1 MKFAEYVRF
10 EVPEGKDAAE
20 RFRELSRFV
29 LEVANAKNE
38 VPGGQICD
46 QPDEELYRW
55 LALLPNPA
63 RGTFAS
69 PPTPGAWL
77 PPDQPLEPGWDE
89 LSFLDVLLSTE
100 THIGD
105 VEYISEKLGKLQ
117 FSALAWPYGGIGSM
131 LRLVEAFGFRITSY
145 DEGSMPEVTRD
156 QHLSWST
163 K

>member
-1 MKFAEYVRF
+1 MRRSVFGNYRDLSWRSPTQRTRSREVRYATN
-10 EVPEGKDAAE
+10 PMRK
-20 RFRELSRFV
+20 
-29 LEVANAKNE
+29 
-38 VPGGQICD
+38 
-46 QPDEELYRW
+46 LYRW